1 MAIDCLIAT
10 LTHKSTEGASE
21 CVSGSVVQLGVLQ
34 SDYVSALAGY
44 EQFSDER
51 ALCMPIEGTR
61 SLTHSLTHSLTQV
74 LTGSPTH
81 SVSHDLLLTSLVH
94 VCVYVCMYVYVCAC
108 VFT

>member
-61 SLTHSLTHSLTQV
+61 SLTHSLTHSLKYSLDHQLTQ
-74 LTGSPTH
+74 
-81 SVSHDLLLTSLVH
+81 SLMIY
-94 VCVYVCMYVYVCAC
+94 C
-108 VFT
+108 